1 MSTAMDARPQPGK
14 LKTALLLAT
23 VAAAFFVAVIIRH
36 WL

>member
-1 MSTAMDARPQPGK
+1 MSAAMDARQQPAK
-14 LKTALLLAT
+14 LKTALILAT